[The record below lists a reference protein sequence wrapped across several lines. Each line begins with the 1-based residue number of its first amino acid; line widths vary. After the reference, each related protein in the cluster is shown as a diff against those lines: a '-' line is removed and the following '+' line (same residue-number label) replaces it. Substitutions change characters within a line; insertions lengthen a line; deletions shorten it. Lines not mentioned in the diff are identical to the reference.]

1 MRMGCDK
8 KCCFFEWGGVNRYE
22 FKITT
27 AGVIGV
33 QAQF

>member
-8 KCCFFEWGGVNRYE
+8 KCCFLNGGVNRYE

-27 AGVIGV
+27 ACEIGV